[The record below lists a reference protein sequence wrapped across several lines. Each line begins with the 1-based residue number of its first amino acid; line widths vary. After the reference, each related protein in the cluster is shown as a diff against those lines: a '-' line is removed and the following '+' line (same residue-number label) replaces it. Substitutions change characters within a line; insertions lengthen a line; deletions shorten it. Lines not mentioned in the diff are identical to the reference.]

1 MTFAPKKVL
10 IMTSKLRQLVAP
22 VLLALALLIPL
33 VSMPSAAYAS
43 PASTPAG
50 VVFAADT
57 PSYKETPSYP
67 DDSPTTSNQQQG
79 NSNAPQNNQQQDT
92 HKTPQLDTTER
103 DHEPAVKTDPNKNY
117 GEFLKGGTLDQEGLN
132 KGYQAAQPWVK
143 FISIAVGWIIALT
156 FIFVFLTRALGLF
169 YVTVPIGFIRNIL
182 SGGLYGNATGMHSP
196 GQQMGGMMSGRMGG
210 GGMMGMSQPPA
221 GSAAQGGVLR
231 HLRIVPASAIQAVE
245 LAESGGTGGASG
257 MRPGMMQSGGAFGA
271 GMGMPAQQVG
281 GSAKMVS
288 PIRYYLMK
296 ELWELVF
303 LGFAV
308 VVLILSPVLPDSGIA
323 LGNGFV
329 QFIYWVLSYI
339 V

>member
-1 MTFAPKKVL
+1 MP
-10 IMTSKLRQLVAP
+10 SKLRQLVAP

-33 VSMPSAAYAS
+33 VSTPTAAYAS
-43 PASTPAG
+43 PAPTTAG
-50 VVFAADT
+50 VVLSTD
-57 PSYKETPSYP
+57 TPSYP

-79 NSNAPQNNQQQDT
+79 TNNDTPQNQNNQQGT

-103 DHEPAVKTDPNKNY
+103 DHDPAVKTDPNKNY
-117 GEFLKGGTLDQEGLN
+117 GKFLEGGTLDQEGLN
-132 KGYQAAQPWVK
+132 TGYQAAQTWVK
-143 FISIAVGWIIALT
+143 IVSIAVGWILALT
-156 FIFVFLTRALGLF
+156 FIFILLTNALGLF
-169 YVTVPIGFIRNIL
+169 YVAVPIGFLRNLL

-196 GQQMGGMMSGRMGG
+196 GQQMGGMMSMGRMGG
-210 GGMMGMSQPPA
+210 MGMSQPPA

-231 HLRIVPASAIQAVE
+231 HLRVVPAAAIQAVE
-245 LAESGGTGGASG
+245 LAESGGTGGATG

-271 GMGMPAQQVG
+271 GMGMPTQQVG

-288 PIRYYLMK
+288 PIGYFLRK
-296 ELWELVF
+296 QLWEMVY

-329 QFIYWVLSYI
+329 QVVYWLLSYI